1 MKQCQYCGAPMPSG
15 ANYCYNCK
23 QQTQGVTPPPM
34 IAIYKRKKSY
44 KRVCEFLAYSIITP
58 LSFCMSIGVNL
69 LILRFA
75 PPPIMN
81 IIVKCIILILYI
93 NWWLLHGDHIFWTTI
108 IIALIGMLV
117 YLQKI
122 SKMIA
127 KSANNKN

>member
-1 MKQCQYCGAPMPSG
+1 MKQCQYCGAPIPSG

-23 QQTQGVTPPPM
+23 QQTQGVTPPPI
-34 IAIYKRKKSY
+34 IAIYKRRRFYKK
-44 KRVCEFLAYSIITP
+44 VCEFLAYSIITP
-58 LSFCMSIGVNL
+58 LIFCMLIGVSY

-75 PPPIMN
+75 PPPLMN
-81 IIVKCIILILYI
+81 IIFECIKPILYI
-93 NWWLLHGDHIFWTTI
+93 DWLLFYGDHIFRTTI

-117 YLQKI
+117 YLQRI